1 MRRSPKCRRP
11 LPICT
16 ILGYNVGGTS
26 FSGFWRSHPRQGS
39 IFPSGGVLVGHSLP
53 ANVFP
58 QRLGMKHNERARV
71 APLYLTFTYPLS
83 YTEKYMNGRLR
94 RVAACGGLRPAAA
107 CGNRSPR
114 RRRSLPLATLP
125 PATLLFAT
133 LPACG
138 GLRPPDAPR
147 RRPAAPPCGGVP
159 QPRPAAAAR
168 LRPWYSSPARA
179 FGAAAAG

>member
-1 MRRSPKCRRP
+1 MFLVFVLLLAGTWANRTVGRNMPHFRDRSV
-11 LPICT
+11 
-16 ILGYNVGGTS
+16 Y
-26 FSGFWRSHPRQGS
+26 
-39 IFPSGGVLVGHSLP
+39 
-53 ANVFP
+53 AP
-58 QRLGMKHNERARV
+58 QRPRSQEGRFRCAVLLYTCGIISITVMKHNERARV
-71 APLYLTFTYPLS
+71 APLPFVHR
-83 YTEKYMNGRLR
+83 KYMNGRLR

-107 CGNRSPR
+107 CGNRSP

>member
-1 MRRSPKCRRP
+1 M
-11 LPICT
+11 
-16 ILGYNVGGTS
+16 
-26 FSGFWRSHPRQGS
+26 
-39 IFPSGGVLVGHSLP
+39 VL
-53 ANVFP
+53 AY
-58 QRLGMKHNERARV
+58 MKHNERARV
-71 APLYLTFTYPLS
+71 APLPFVHR
-83 YTEKYMNGRLR
+83 KYMNGRLR

-147 RRPAAPPCGGVP
+147 RRRPAAPPCGGGP
-159 QPRPAAAAR
+159 LWPAAALAAAAYG